1 MRIFTFNG
9 IAGYIRSIGVIAVG
23 RPFNCMMVTRFILG
37 YQWRAADPRQFYPV
51 AGYKAFGDVT

>member
-1 MRIFTFNG
+1 
-9 IAGYIRSIGVIAVG
+9 
-23 RPFNCMMVTRFILG
+23 MMVTRFILG